1 MAAIDYE
8 ALLRSFA
15 EAHIS
20 GIERGYAIGYEDGRR
35 DAIEA
40 ERARMNPV
48 ISEGTRMRSPQC
60 ARELQNRQRGK

>member
-1 MAAIDYE
+1 MAEIDYE

-20 GIERGYAIGYEDGRR
+20 GIERGYALGYKDGSR

-40 ERARMNPV
+40 ERARMNPA
-48 ISEGTRMRSPQC
+48 ISEGTRMRSSQC
-60 ARELQNRQRGK
+60 ARELQSRNRKK